1 MHPCLAELGGRLRRD
16 IWLVIGT
23 RPEAIKLAPIAAALR
38 SIGRDPLLVVTGQHP
53 GLDLAKHGLS
63 GFAVEALG
71 CAGKTNPYSHA
82 ANVEEKLRAIL
93 ERRPRL
99 LVVQGDTSSAFGAAL
114 AAFASGTPVAHV
126 EAGLRT
132 YDPLL
137 PWPEEEFRCAID
149 ARAALL
155 FAPTAVS
162 AANLASER
170 LGGDVHIT
178 GNSGIDALLETV
190 AALPPERLRES
201 GVKRI
206 LVTCHRRE
214 SWGSGLEEIRD
225 AVAAIAGRGDV
236 AIEFV
241 LHPNP
246 GVAEPL
252 RRRLG
257 NLSAVELIAPLPHRD
272 LIERMRGCDLILSD
286 SGGIQEEAPTLGV
299 PLLVLR
305 DKTERPEAISSG
317 NARLVGVKADQ
328 IIAEANRLL
337 DEPALWAAMAKR
349 AFPFG
354 DGRSA
359 PRIASIIDRWLAGEK
374 RPAPAG

>member
-1 MHPCLAELGGRLRRD
+1 ML
-16 IWLVIGT
+16 T
-23 RPEAIKLAPIAAALR
+23 
-38 SIGRDPLLVVTGQHP
+38 
-53 GLDLAKHGLS
+53 
-63 GFAVEALG
+63 
-71 CAGKTNPYSHA
+71 
-82 ANVEEKLRAIL
+82 
-93 ERRPRL
+93 RRPRL

-114 AAFASGTPVAHV
+114 AAFATGVPVAHV

-149 ARAALL
+149 ARADLL

-170 LGGDVHIT
+170 LGGTVHVT
-178 GNSGIDALLETV
+178 GNSGIDALLDTV
-190 AALPPERLRES
+190 ASLPPEQFRETGPKRL
-201 GVKRI
+201 

-214 SWGSGLEEIRD
+214 SWSSGLEEIGN

-236 AIEFV
+236 AIELV

-257 NLSAVELIAPLPHRD
+257 DLAAVNLIAPLSHRA
-272 LIERMRGCDLILSD
+272 LIERMRDCDLILSD
-286 SGGIQEEAPTLGV
+286 SGGIQEEAPALGV

-305 DKTERPEAISSG
+305 DKTERPEALASG
-317 NARLVGVKADQ
+317 NARLVGVNADQ

-337 DEPALWAAMAKR
+337 DDPSLWAAMANR

-359 PRIASIIDRWLAGEK
+359 PRIASIIERWLTGERSPAQAG
-374 RPAPAG
+374 